1 VAQAEVLLPQHQA
14 VQVVRVQLAVVAAV
28 VVVLAIA
35 LPRRLAVLV
44 ALEASGE

>member
-1 VAQAEVLLPQHQA
+1 
-14 VQVVRVQLAVVAAV
+14 VQVVRVQLAVAGVAV
-28 VVVLAIA
+28 VVPATA